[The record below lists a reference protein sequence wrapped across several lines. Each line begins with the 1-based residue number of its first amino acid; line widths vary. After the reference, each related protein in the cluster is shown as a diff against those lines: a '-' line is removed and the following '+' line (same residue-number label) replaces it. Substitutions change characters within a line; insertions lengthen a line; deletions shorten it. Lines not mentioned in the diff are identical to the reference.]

1 MTAYNGFILQ
11 ATYRIQNGIPVV
23 YLFGRLENGETFAL
37 RDTRQRPHFYVDEE
51 SADAIDG
58 AAMKPSAKRAFDGRP
73 LIKVEVKLPS
83 DAPGVRDKLHGL
95 GLKTY
100 EADVRFAM
108 RYLIDRDIKSGIKIH
123 GQPVPG
129 TGTKW
134 LFENPEVAP
143 ARVDARPRVLSFDIE
158 TTADANNLLAIAY
171 FGLGRDEVVVVDPKA
186 RQMPDQA
193 IGVPT
198 EKDALHHFAELV
210 QALDV
215 DILTG
220 WNVVDFDLTVL
231 ANIASKV
238 RYDLQ
243 LGRDR
248 GKMRIRPAQG
258 YFGSGSAMIPG
269 RIVLDGMDLV
279 RGAFVRVDDYSLDGV
294 GQAILGE
301 GKTLGHGEDGL
312 DKVAQILDT
321 YASDLPKFTEYAR
334 TDARL
339 ALAIVEKLDLIK
351 LAFARA
357 SLTGMTPDRVAAS
370 IASFDFLYLAELH
383 KRDVSAPS
391 VVAPGAGRV
400 AQGGGAVFE
409 PQAGVHENVWVCDF
423 KSLYPSIIR
432 TFNIDPLGHSLAR
445 LEAEPVYTQD
455 GTAFATAPG
464 ILPGI
469 LDNLFPQRAQAK
481 AKGDEVASQAI
492 KILMNSFYGVLG
504 TPACRFYNPNIANA
518 ITSQGRHLL
527 HWSRDW
533 FAERGYNVLYG
544 DTDSVF
550 VASGAEDT
558 PEADARIQVLVTNF
572 NRDLAAYLEA
582 QYGVQSRLELEYEKL
597 YTRLFLAKTRGGGQ
611 GARKRYAG
619 VKAGSDEV
627 EFVGMEVVRRDW
639 TDLAKEV
646 QKELFTRLFNGDAV
660 VDYLREKVSSVR
672 AGDCDDQFI
681 YRKGLRKSVDTYTTN
696 IPPHVQAVKKSTSP
710 PARIVRYV
718 VTERGP
724 ELDAERTH
732 PPDRE
737 HYVQKQI
744 RPVAEPVLDA
754 LGLNFAQV
762 IGDDKQISLF

>member
-1 MTAYNGFILQ
+1 MTVYNGFILQ
-11 ATYRIQNGIPVV
+11 ATYRIQNGVPVV
-23 YLFGRLENGETFAL
+23 YLFGRLDSGETFTL
-37 RDTRQRPHFYVDEE
+37 RDTRQRPHFYVEKDNAEAVE
-51 SADAIDG
+51 G
-58 AAMKPSAKRAFDGRP
+58 ASVEPSSKTTFDGDA
-73 LIKVEVKLPS
+73 LVEVEVKVPS
-83 DAPGVRDKLHGL
+83 DAPRVRDKLHGR

-108 RYLIDRDIKSGIKIH
+108 RYLIDRDIKNGIQIIGH
-123 GQPVPG
+123 RLPG
-129 TGTKW
+129 TSTTW
-134 LFENPEVAP
+134 VFENPEVTSAK
-143 ARVDARPRVLSFDIE
+143 VDASPRVLSFDIE
-158 TTADANNLLAIAY
+158 TTPDAKNLLAISY
-171 FGLGRDEVVVVDPKA
+171 FGLGQDEVVVVDPTG
-186 RQMPDQA
+186 REMPDRA
-193 IGVPT
+193 ISVPT
-198 EKDALHHFAELV
+198 EKDALHHFATLV
-210 QALDV
+210 RELDV

-220 WNVVDFDLTVL
+220 WNVIDFDLTVL
-231 ANIASKV
+231 SNIASKV

-243 LGRDR
+243 LGRDN
-248 GKMRIRPAQG
+248 GKMRIRPAEG

-269 RIVLDGMDLV
+269 RVVLDGMDLV

-294 GQAILGE
+294 SHAILGE
-301 GKTLGHGEDGL
+301 GKTLGHNEDGM

-321 YASDLPKFTEYAR
+321 YANDLPKFTEYAR

-339 ALAIVEKLDLIK
+339 ALEIVEKLDLIK

-383 KRDVSAPS
+383 KRHVSAPS
-391 VVAPGAGRV
+391 VASPGAGRI

-432 TFNIDPLGHSLAR
+432 TFNIDPLGHSMAKR
-445 LEAEPVYTQD
+445 EGKPVQTQD
-455 GTAFATAPG
+455 GTAFSTAPG
-464 ILPGI
+464 ILPSI
-469 LDNLFPQRAQAK
+469 LDALFPQRAQAK
-481 AKGDEVASQAI
+481 ARGDEVASQAI

-533 FAERGYNVLYG
+533 FAARGYNVLYG

-550 VASGAEDT
+550 VSSGAHDT
-558 PEADARIQVLVTNF
+558 QEAESRIAGLVADF
-572 NRDLAAYLEA
+572 NRELTTYLEN

-619 VKAGSDEV
+619 VRAGGKEV

-646 QKELFTRLFNGDAV
+646 QKALFTRLFNGDAV
-660 VDYLREKVSSVR
+660 ADYLREKVSVVR
-672 AGDCDDQFI
+672 AGGCDDQLI

-696 IPPHVQAVKKSTSP
+696 IPPHVQAVKKSSLP
-710 PARIVRYV
+710 PPRVVRYV
-718 VTERGP
+718 VTEHGP

-732 PPDRE
+732 SPDRE

-744 RPVAEPVLDA
+744 RPVAEPVLEA

-762 IGDDKQISLF
+762 VGDDKQISLF